1 MGFNGKSESIGIE
14 FLTFLTTAR
23 FYINIYIL
31 TITDLYTYI
40 LTSSQ
45 LYTYIRIYLRTHMH
59 TIYIYLYVYTHTHI
73 LYIHATKWLHSSGVS
88 TGLVKMQQ
96 RLHSTYSYYV

>member
-14 FLTFLTTAR
+14 FLTFLTIAR

-40 LTSSQ
+40 LTISQ
-45 LYTYIRIYLRTHMH
+45 LYTYICIYLRAYY
-59 TIYIYLYVYTHTHI
+59 IYIYICIYTRTY
-73 LYIHATKWLHSSGVS
+73 YIYIYICNKVS
-88 TGLVKMQQ
+88 PQLRG
-96 RLHSTYSYYV
+96 